1 MRYRMQGIISKEM
14 AERALIDVIAFER
27 ESMAERVGKELSD
40 IVSNQFIEQSLNE
53 DSDTV
58 LTTDLTIMKTSDF
71 ISFVESI
78 KKLPEPYHQVVL
90 PILAAKFL
98 L

>member
-1 MRYRMQGIISKEM
+1 MQGIISKEM

-78 KKLPEPYHQVVL
+78 KKLPEPYRQVVL